1 MKWKV
6 SNGLEENSIISQDEF
21 NLLKKQALSEKSVS
35 SNSTKDEKDKN
46 NEVQKEILKQSNSD
60 LIYAKEYIN
69 DLINFQ
75 KLNPIPGHH

>member
-6 SNGLEENSIISQDEF
+6 SNGLEENNISQDEF

-60 LIYAKEYIN
+60 LIYAKNI
-69 DLINFQ
+69 LMI
-75 KLNPIPGHH
+75 